1 MCQDVLTIP
10 ASGTIKIISE
20 HSIHAYPHPMP
31 FKDKPFVAFR
41 ETGGYIE
48 KLYSVSNQVVL
59 HPTRDDLHSKLAHLD
74 QETRKRILTYI
85 QDRKKGFGFE
95 KPESDYMFWVLKE
108 EKELSH
114 RPKLKHNTPGHV
126 YFNYED
132 FISGNKII
140 SKKGKHTTSGVF
152 EYNDFRDNL
161 LIDKYNPILQSM
173 RSMKTKHLRSENSE
187 DAITWN
193 VFKSL
198 QQINPVYWYPEL
210 ISKGINQTSFPLK
223 KQIDTNQI
231 PNKLDIK
238 LWQSIKPPE
247 TLLKKGPAEGA
258 TEVDVIIEC
267 EEFVWVIEAKY
278 KSDISTGTT
287 HDKERNQILRNIDVG
302 SNYAEGRDFYFSLL
316 ILDDK
321 SSSKGIAAVEK
332 YSRELT
338 EDVSQFE
345 DHLKHRTVGLFNL
358 QGLTVFYWRDL
369 AAIFKSCIDQV
380 EDEFE
385 KMIAT
390 RVFNWLGD
398 KEIHIELG

>member
-1 MCQDVLTIP
+1 MLLL
-10 ASGTIKIISE
+10 
-20 HSIHAYPHPMP
+20 
-31 FKDKPFVAFR
+31 
-41 ETGGYIE
+41 E
-48 KLYSVSNQVVL
+48 KKAGLSRSYTLVRDRVVL
-59 HPTRDDLHSKLAHLD
+59 HPTNDDFHSKLDRLD
-74 QETRKRILTYI
+74 QDAKTRILSYI
-85 QDRKKGFGFE
+85 EDRKKGFGFE
-95 KPESDYMFWVLKE
+95 KPETEYMFWVLEPKE
-108 EKELSH
+108 ELKH
-114 RPKLKHNTPGHV
+114 RPKLKVNTSGHR
-126 YFNYED
+126 YFDYED
-132 FISGNKII
+132 FMSENRVISNE
-140 SKKGKHTTSGVF
+140 GKWSTSGVF
-152 EYNDFRDNL
+152 IYEDFRDNL
-161 LIDKYNPILQSM
+161 LLDKYDPILQSM
-173 RSMKTKHLRSENSE
+173 RSKKTEHLRSENSE

-210 ISKGINQTSFPLK
+210 ISKGMNHTRFPLN
-223 KQIDTNQI
+223 KQIHANQV
-231 PNKLDIK
+231 PNKLQIK

-247 TLLKKGPAEGA
+247 ALLKQGTAEGT
-258 TEVDVIIEC
+258 TEVDVVIEC
-267 EEFVWVIEAKY
+267 EEFVWFIEAKY

-345 DHLKHRTVGLFNL
+345 DHLKHRTVGLSNL

-369 AAIFKSCIDQV
+369 AAIFKSCMDQT